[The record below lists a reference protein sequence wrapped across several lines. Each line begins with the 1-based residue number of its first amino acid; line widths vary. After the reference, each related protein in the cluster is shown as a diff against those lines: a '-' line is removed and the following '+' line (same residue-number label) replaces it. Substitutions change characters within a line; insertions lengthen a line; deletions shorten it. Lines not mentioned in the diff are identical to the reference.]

1 MSTSTRR
8 LFSVVIAIGI
18 AATLA
23 GCTAGGSAKAGA
35 RISAIAVLDS
45 KDLGD
50 ILVDGKGNVLY
61 AFKPDNAST
70 VSCTF
75 GCATVWPPL
84 SVADNASTAA
94 GDGVDVALLGKLP
107 NPAGG
112 HVVTYN
118 GWPLYRYAADK
129 APGQHRGQ
137 DVFLNGGYWYV
148 MKPDGKPL
156 MP

>member
-1 MSTSTRR
+1 VLLPRWALQQWELPPERSSHTKERPARR
-8 LFSVVIAIGI
+8 PRRRTIRPPPSR
-18 AATLA
+18 
-23 GCTAGGSAKAGA
+23 S
-35 RISAIAVLDS
+35 
-45 KDLGD
+45 
-50 ILVDGKGNVLY
+50 VLY
-61 AFKPDNAST
+61 VFKPDNAST

-75 GCATVWPPL
+75 GCAAIWPPL
-84 SVADNASTAA
+84 SVVDNASTAA
-94 GDGVDVALLGKLP
+94 GDGVDAALLGKLP
-107 NPAGG
+107 NSAGD

-148 MKPDGKPL
+148 MKPDGKPP